1 MLLLQKL
8 IIRTIKGGKK
18 MKKKYLAPTL
28 NIEKF
33 YVEDIITESVTDVLQ
48 TKGIVDSEMGNI
60 NFDDGNTLES
70 IDYTKFFK

>member
-1 MLLLQKL
+1 
-8 IIRTIKGGKK
+8 